1 MDEQLNYIKMVEDIL
16 ITLNS
21 AEQQVITN
29 GPVSEWINYANLWAL
44 CFSPKM
50 RFGVHMDH
58 NSILK
63 NICVRLEFTFNEV
76 REIEATALRK
86 LAHPSRSNK
95 LKNILALLREE

>member
-1 MDEQLNYIKMVEDIL
+1 MDEQLNYAKMVEDIL
-16 ITLNS
+16 ITLNYN
-21 AEQQVITN
+21 EQQVITN
-29 GPVSEWINYANLWAL
+29 GTVSEWINYANLWAL
-44 CFSPKM
+44 CFLPEA
-50 RFGVHMDH
+50 RFGLQVDF
-58 NSILK
+58 NSIMK